1 MARRNA
7 KLHLAVDTATHA
19 IVAAESSLENI
30 GDKEVLPTLLNPLRR
45 KIEQLSGD
53 GAYDT
58 RACDALLKNKGIK
71 ATIPP
76 RKNAALWEDGH
87 PRNEAVEALTAGEL
101 AEWERQSGYYQ
112 QSKAETS
119 MYRYK
124 QLISLKLSQRNH
136 NALVGEI
143 LAGIKAL
150 NKVIGL
156 RMPIWQPLN

>member
-19 IVAAESSLENI
+19 IVAAEVSLETV
-30 GDKEVLPTLLNPLRR
+30 GDN
-45 KIEQLSGD
+45 
-53 GAYDT
+53 
-58 RACDALLKNKGIK
+58 
-71 ATIPP
+71 
-76 RKNAALWEDGH
+76 
-87 PRNEAVEALTAGEL
+87 EALTAGEL